1 MDDGNEK
8 SEVVAVSV
16 DPNFA
21 GYLYSDYLSVEHGK
35 KESSSIML
43 KRYLTLSSKRL
54 CRNAIWHAIGCI
66 CLSLTHCKISQ
77 YFILSVSHAIS
88 CTISIQY

>member
-21 GYLYSDYLSVEHGK
+21 TYLHNDYLSVNHGK
-35 KESSSIML
+35 KESSVIML
-43 KRYLTLSSKRL
+43 KRYSYKFQSHNLKHVS
-54 CRNAIWHAIGCI
+54 IF
-66 CLSLTHCKISQ
+66 
-77 YFILSVSHAIS
+77 FILRNG
-88 CTISIQY
+88 

>member
-21 GYLYSDYLSVEHGK
+21 TYLHNDYLSVNPGK
-35 KESSSIML
+35 KESSTIML
-43 KRYLTLSSKRL
+43 KRYSYKFQSHKLK
-54 CRNAIWHAIGCI
+54 HASFF
-66 CLSLTHCKISQ
+66 LV
-77 YFILSVSHAIS
+77 F
-88 CTISIQY
+88 

>member
-21 GYLYSDYLSVEHGK
+21 SYLYSDYLSVEHGK
-35 KESSSIML
+35 KESSAIML
-43 KRYLTLSSKRL
+43 KRY
-54 CRNAIWHAIGCI
+54 
-66 CLSLTHCKISQ
+66 
-77 YFILSVSHAIS
+77 
-88 CTISIQY
+88 